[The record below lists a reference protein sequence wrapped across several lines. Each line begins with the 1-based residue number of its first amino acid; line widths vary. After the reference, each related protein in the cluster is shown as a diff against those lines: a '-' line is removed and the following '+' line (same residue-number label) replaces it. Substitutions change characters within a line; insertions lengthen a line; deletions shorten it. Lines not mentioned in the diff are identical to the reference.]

1 MRDTEFT
8 GIWRGTLG
16 DRRGPREQTEDGKVG
31 KCRDERWRPEGGGE
45 VQEEETKNQKTP
57 RDDATTSRARQ
68 MHKRKLEK

>member
-45 VQEEETKNQKTP
+45 VQVDRYSTP
-57 RDDATTSRARQ
+57 GRFGGRSGCNS
-68 MHKRKLEK
+68 